1 MNILLYITVFVLG
14 IILYIVLN
22 NNCKKNNCIKEGHCG
37 TCLEDLK
44 ECSQNCSK
52 PNECKIVGDKY
63 ECVLPDK
70 DEFILCKYIHIPFL
84 CK

>member
-1 MNILLYITVFVLG
+1 MDIIINIMFLLLGMLLYK
-14 IILYIVLN
+14 ILV
-22 NNCKKNNCIKEGHCG
+22 KDCIKEGHCG

-44 ECSQNCSK
+44 ECSQKCSK

-63 ECVLPDK
+63 KCVLPDK

>member
-1 MNILLYITVFVLG
+1 MDLIVNIMFLLLGMLLYK
-14 IILYIVLN
+14 ILV
-22 NNCKKNNCIKEGHCG
+22 KDCISEGHCG

-63 ECVLPDK
+63 ECVLPDD

>member
-22 NNCKKNNCIKEGHCG
+22 NNCKKNNYIKEGHCG

-44 ECSQNCSK
+44 ECSKHCQK
-52 PNECKIVGDKY
+52 PNECKIVNDKY
-63 ECVLPDK
+63 KCILPK
-70 DEFILCKYIHIPFL
+70 DDELFICKYIHIPFL